1 MFIILA
7 YDISHI
13 RVGKVMKICR
23 KYLFHVQRSVFEGH
37 ITERTLEQ
45 MKEELCRIVE
55 PEEDSVCIYRMDST
69 RYTMK
74 EQLGIAERHSC
85 II

>member
-7 YDISHI
+7 YDIGCR

-37 ITERTLEQ
+37 MTERTLEQ
-45 MKEELCRIVE
+45 LKEDLFRVIE

-69 RYTMK
+69 RYTVK
-74 EQLGIAERHSC
+74 EQLGIAERHSR

>member
-45 MKEELCRIVE
+45 MKEELCHIVE

>member
-7 YDISHI
+7 YDINHR

-45 MKEELCRIVE
+45 MKEELFRIIE
-55 PEEDSVCIYRMDST
+55 PEEDAVCIYRMDST
-69 RYTMK
+69 RYTQK
-74 EQLGIAERHSC
+74 DQLGITERHSH